1 MEVGQGLGRLVQLL
15 LGLVQLLLLGPDVGV
30 QGGGA
35 QGEDG
40 LPGGHVGIVAQVA
53 DGGDGAVGLALD
65 GAALVIL
72 GLAILIGVNFAA
84 VRGGEHGGGVHPG
97 GQSAGVVKGDDRLEV
112 DGPLGGDVAHLMNFV
127 HIAIEVAHHSGD
139 RHGDGLALFD
149 AVFIGIAEIQGQ
161 LQLLVVDDGGHG
173 GALGH
178 VLVGLKILHVHQ
190 LAGEGGPDG
199 EVGHVLLQVGHVLLQ
214 IGEGLAGVVHLV
226 LGGLAVDGVEGLARR
241 HRVAASHQH
250 LLHGAALGQGDG
262 RRLLGLGGAA
272 AGHGALDA
280 ADGGGLGVNFPQVA
294 AAGIQKAVQG
304 KAAAQTYRCGHGQGD
319 QPLGHFLLLRPL
331 LFQRGLALGRSR
343 SGSRGLGLDGGHLCH
358 SKYPPSTVLRIQ
370 SVQGGVVVSFAGA
383 VLVPSFIIFALRC
396 PAQLQSDYKS
406 LRYS

>member
-15 LGLVQLLLLGPDVGV
+15 LGLVQLLLLGPDIGV

-40 LPGGHVGIVAQVA
+40 LPGRHVGIVAQIA

-72 GLAILIGVNFAA
+72 GLAVLIGVDLAA
-84 VRGGEHGGGVHPG
+84 VGGGEHGGGIHPG
-97 GQSAGVVKGDDRLEV
+97 GQGAGVIKGDDRLEV
-112 DGPLGGDVAHLMNFV
+112 DGPLGGDVAHLVDVV
-127 HIAIEVAHHSGD
+127 HIAAEVAHHSGD
-139 RHGDGLALFD
+139 GHGDGLALFD
-149 AVFIGIAEIQGQ
+149 VVLIGVAEVQRQ
-161 LQLLVVDDGGHG
+161 LQLFVVDDGGHR

-226 LGGLAVDGVEGLARR
+226 LGGLAVDGVEGLPRR
-241 HRVAASHQH
+241 HRVAPGHQH
-250 LLHGAALGQGDG
+250 LLHRAALGQGDG

-358 SKYPPSTVLRIQ
+358 SKYPPSTVLHICNRRA
-370 SVQGGVVVSFAGA
+370 VWSFPLRGRCSS
-383 VLVPSFIIFALRC
+383 PSFIIFVLSR
-396 PAQLQSDYKS
+396 PEQLQSDYKS